1 MAPVDDAAV
10 QSQIDPEK
18 VLTFPQGI
26 PGFETYTRFRLF
38 HKEENDLGAY
48 WLESCDAPTVTF
60 TLVDPTV
67 FGLNYELHLD
77 EDEEEILGT
86 SDPRELAVLMML
98 SKREQEDGRPEALNA
113 NITGPIV
120 VNPKARTGLQKVIVR
135 SKLHVS
141 IVEGQ

>member
-10 QSQIDPEK
+10 QAQIDPEK
-18 VLTFPQGI
+18 VVTFPQGI

-38 HKEENDLGAY
+38 HKEENDVSAY

-67 FGLNYELHLD
+67 YGLNYELQLD
-77 EDEEEILGT
+77 AEEEKILGT

-98 SKREQEDGRPEALNA
+98 SKREQGDGRPDALNA
-113 NITGPIV
+113 NISGPIV

-135 SKLHVS
+135 SQVNVS
-141 IVEGQ
+141 IVQR

>member
-10 QSQIDPEK
+10 QAQIDPEK

-38 HKEENDLGAY
+38 HKEENDVSAY

-67 FGLNYELHLD
+67 YGLNYELHLD
-77 EDEEEILGT
+77 EEEEKILGT

-98 SKREQEDGRPEALNA
+98 SKKEENGRTGALNA
-113 NITGPIV
+113 NITGPII

-135 SKLHVS
+135 SKLNVS
-141 IVEGQ
+141 IVEG

>member
-10 QSQIDPEK
+10 QAQIDPEK

-38 HKEENDLGAY
+38 HKEENDASAY

-67 FGLNYELHLD
+67 YGLNYELHLD
-77 EDEEEILGT
+77 EEEEKILGT
-86 SDPRELAVLMML
+86 SDPRDLAVLMML
-98 SKREQEDGRPEALNA
+98 SRKEEGSGVLNA
-113 NITGPIV
+113 NIAGPIV

-135 SKLHVS
+135 SQVNVS
-141 IVEGQ
+141 IVQS

>member
-1 MAPVDDAAV
+1 MAPVDDVAV
-10 QSQIDPEK
+10 QAQIDPEK

-38 HKEENDLGAY
+38 HKEENDASAY

-67 FGLNYELHLD
+67 YGLNYELHLD
-77 EDEEEILGT
+77 EDEERILGT
-86 SDPRELAVLMML
+86 SDPRDLAVLMML
-98 SKREQEDGRPEALNA
+98 SKKEENGRPGALNA
-113 NITGPIV
+113 NISGPII

-135 SKLHVS
+135 SKLNVS
-141 IVEGQ
+141 IVEG